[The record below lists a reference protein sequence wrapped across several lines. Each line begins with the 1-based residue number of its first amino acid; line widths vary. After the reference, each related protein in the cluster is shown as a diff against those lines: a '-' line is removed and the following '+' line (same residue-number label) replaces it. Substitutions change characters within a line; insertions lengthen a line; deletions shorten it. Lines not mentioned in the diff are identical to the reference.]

1 MSSKAASG
9 KSCRKMT
16 SMTDEL
22 IENVMYLI
30 DSKKGDIG
38 RLGYILSALQD
49 GKSLYNSDKKYL
61 DSLISTYI
69 GRFDQKS
76 LKIVHG
82 KSSTEY
88 RGSHQYK
95 SEGTALVLSLLFGLL
110 GFMGFG
116 HRYVGHVAKSL
127 AILYSG
133 WVLLFLNLSAFSGI
147 IFPHIFPQS
156 LNNNPFPFPLSFT
169 TVLVTALAN
178 TLHLDSSW
186 SSVLMYA
193 MLIAVPVGYFALYIW
208 QIFDSRNVT
217 RRFNKIMDKTGKQL
231 YTMTI
236 AKKIAFI
243 LIALAPIIAGTIL
256 YLVGTLI
263 LNGPIQS
270 IPLFH

>member
-1 MSSKAASG
+1 MLIMSSKAVSG
-9 KSCRKMT
+9 KSCRKMA
-16 SMTDEL
+16 MTNEL
-22 IENVMYLI
+22 IDYVVYLI
-30 DSKKGDIG
+30 DSKKGDAG
-38 RLGYILSALQD
+38 RLGHILETLKD

-69 GRFDQKS
+69 GPIDQKS
-76 LKIVHG
+76 LNIVHG
-82 KSSTEY
+82 KGSAEY

-133 WVLLFLNLSAFSGI
+133 WILLFFSVIADFGI
-147 IFPHIFPQS
+147 IYSLIYPQVS
-156 LNNNPFPFPLSFT
+156 SYNNPFPSI
-169 TVLVTALAN
+169 VTFVSI
-178 TLHLDSSW
+178 LHLDDFW
-186 SSVLMYA
+186 SSVLTYVMS
-193 MLIAVPVGYFALYIW
+193 IAVPVGYVALYIW

-231 YTMTI
+231 YTMTR

-243 LIALAPIIAGTIL
+243 LIALASIIAGVIVGIIV
-256 YLVGTLI
+256 YLATDI
-263 LNGPIQS
+263 SSMIHS
-270 IPLFH
+270 IFVLH